1 MYFRLRH
8 IALFAALAVTVGL
21 MGCDTTLPSHQ
32 ETLVVEA
39 WIETEAPFPDIRVS
53 STRPTGDPLV
63 PIPAPDVLDLN
74 VTVGDHKMAYTRDP
88 SNPLRFH
95 PASDASTQTAA
106 GERFALELETPGASL
121 SASGTLPPPI
131 ATRDVRVSF
140 PDDPISVVL
149 VDSLVVG
156 LDSLNLSLIATT
168 GYIYP
173 VQVSISWENLGY
185 DGWIEARLQPDA
197 SFSSSLIDFF
207 LLPSQV
213 FPEDSVSLTENG
225 MLHWEGVYAVPVPD
239 ADSAFPDHSL
249 RVVLTRGDDRFARF
263 LTSRDA
269 PDRREPVSNV
279 RGGLGFVGGVSM
291 DSVRVSVS
299 R

>member
-1 MYFRLRH
+1 MYLRLRH
-8 IALFAALAVTVGL
+8 IAHFAVLAVTVGL
-21 MGCDTTLPSHQ
+21 LGCDSTLPSHQ

-39 WIETEAPFPDIRVS
+39 WIQTEAPLPEIRIS
-53 STRPTGDPLV
+53 STRPIRDPLV
-63 PIPAPDVLDLN
+63 PSPALDILDLN
-74 VTVGDHKMAYTRDP
+74 VTVGDHKMSYTRDP
-88 SNPLRFH
+88 SNPFSFY
-95 PASDASTQTAA
+95 PASETPTHTAA
-106 GERFALELETPGASL
+106 GQNFVLELEAPGASL

-131 ATRDVRVSF
+131 AARDVQVSF
-140 PDDPISVVL
+140 PNDPISVVL

-173 VQVSISWENLGY
+173 VQVSISWEDIGY
-185 DGWIEARLQPDA
+185 DGWVEARLQPDA

-225 MLHWEGVYAVPVPD
+225 LLHWEGVYAVPVPD
-239 ADSAFPDHSL
+239 AESAFPDHSL